1 MKIGKKEKEK
11 KTAGMIEQLDR
22 IERNQ
27 MVYEVK
33 ENYEQHLYQE
43 TYDLVVNQIDINIQ
57 DIDELRVEL
66 THVVDISARVRQ
78 LKREFRHAVLQKLIQ
93 TVQRP
98 V

>member
-1 MKIGKKEKEK
+1 MSERFVKIGKKEKEK

-43 TYDLVVNQIDINIQ
+43 TYDLVVNQINIKIQ

-66 THVVDISARVRQ
+66 TRVVDISGRVR
-78 LKREFRHAVLQKLIQ
+78 
-93 TVQRP
+93 
-98 V
+98 

>member
-1 MKIGKKEKEK
+1 
-11 KTAGMIEQLDR
+11 MIELLDR

-78 LKREFRHAVLQKLIQ
+78 LKREFRHAVLQRLIQ